1 MFPWMGTERAIFEST
16 DLAAEAA
23 ADARAD
29 ADSAAGRIVDHAE
42 VAAWLAKWGTA
53 DETPMPPQWLA

>member
-1 MFPWMGTERAIFEST
+1 MGAKRAIFDNS
-16 DLAAEAA
+16 DAAAEAA

-29 ADSAAGRIVDHAE
+29 ADYIAGRIVDHTE

-53 DETPMPPQWLA
+53 DETPMPPEWLA